1 MTDERVEPTK
11 ASLDALIDQI
21 DESNFK
27 NRWAWNARDSGIKAM
42 MLLRDAILASQPER
56 VETRTKPLLDVIDLD
71 DEQEAYNHFRD
82 VIHGAGDPSQPERVE
97 CDEENHRYF
106 REDNGYKFCPE
117 CGQSL
122 KGVGND

>member
-11 ASLDALIDQI
+11 EWLDALIEHKFGVDIDQSDGHKHI
-21 DESNFK
+21 WKLNADDECIHCGVMWTS
-27 NRWAWNARDSGIKAM
+27 AM
-42 MLLRDAILASQPER
+42 LTEFRDAILA
-56 VETRTKPLLDVIDLD
+56 
-71 DEQEAYNHFRD
+71 
-82 VIHGAGDPSQPERVE
+82 SQPERVE

-122 KGVGND
+122 KGAGE